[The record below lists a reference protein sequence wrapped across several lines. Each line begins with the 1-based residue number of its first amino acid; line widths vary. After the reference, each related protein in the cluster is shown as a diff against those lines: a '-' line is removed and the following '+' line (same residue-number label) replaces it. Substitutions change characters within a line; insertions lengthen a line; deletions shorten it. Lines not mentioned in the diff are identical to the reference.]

1 MKFTLTCAAAALG
14 LALASPA
21 GAAADSL
28 DWPARQITWLV
39 GFVPGG
45 TADVLTRIAAQELAR
60 NTGLNVVVEN
70 RPGASGAIALQLLAR
85 SKAAD
90 GYLLTVPGPII
101 YPTPQPEV
109 GAALAPVVL
118 MAQGPMVVV
127 GPAKDARADLQAV
140 LADARKRPEAWSYGS
155 SGTGTSQHLA
165 GELLN
170 QYAGTRIVHVP
181 YKGGGQA
188 VADVSGGQIP
198 LAILGSSTVLPQIK
212 SGALKGYAVTTTY
225 RLDSLPEVP
234 TVAQSGFKDFDASQW
249 FSVAASNT
257 IAARQLDQM
266 NAALRAAMDTPQF
279 KTAVANA
286 GMAAGGGS
294 REDLLKFI
302 QTDRAKWRKLIDSG
316 AVKLD

>member
-1 MKFTLTCAAAALG
+1 MKFTLTRAAAALG
-14 LALASPA
+14 LALAVPA
-21 GAAADSL
+21 GAAADPL

-109 GAALAPVVL
+109 GTELAPVVL

-140 LADARKRPEAWSYGS
+140 LADARQRPQAWNYGS

-225 RLDSLPEVP
+225 RLDSLPDVP
-234 TVAQSGFKDFDASQW
+234 TVAESGFKDFDASQW

-279 KTAVANA
+279 KTAVVNA
-286 GMAAGGGS
+286 GMVAGGGS

-302 QTDRAKWRKLIDSG
+302 QADRAKWRKLIDSG